1 MPVLRQITTCREPAT
16 VVVERRSGRQG
27 RPLEYQLGTCARHRW
42 LADGWTGRRT
52 VIEEGERASRCGT
65 VLDHRSFD
73 AVVRSHVDEWIRPLT
88 AEGPEDHGG
97 DVAAALRAAHD
108 RLWDAAVVSRTR
120 PHEDG
125 VRAALDQAA
134 RAAEVARAGAL
145 DEEASRAQVL
155 MALSVAETLDALGR
169 GA

>member
-16 VVVERRSGRQG
+16 FVVERRSGRRG

-42 LADGWTGRRT
+42 LADGWAGRRT
-52 VIEEGERASRCGT
+52 VTREPDGRCGT
-65 VLDHRSFD
+65 VLDYRSFD
-73 AVVRSHVDEWIRPLT
+73 AVVRSHVEEWIRPLT

-108 RLWDAAVVSRTR
+108 RLWGAAVVSRTR
-120 PHEDG
+120 PQEDG

-134 RAAEVARAGAL
+134 RAAEAARAGAL

>member
-16 VVVERRSGRQG
+16 VVVERRSGRRG
-27 RPLEYQLGTCARHRW
+27 RPLEYQLRTCARHRW
-42 LADGWTGRRT
+42 LADGWAGRRT
-52 VIEEGERASRCGT
+52 ATGERDGRCGT
-65 VLDHRSFD
+65 VLDYRSFD
-73 AVVRSHVDEWIRPLT
+73 VVVRSHVEEWLRPLT

-134 RAAEVARAGAL
+134 RAAEAARAGAL
-145 DEEASRAQVL
+145 DEEVSQAQVL